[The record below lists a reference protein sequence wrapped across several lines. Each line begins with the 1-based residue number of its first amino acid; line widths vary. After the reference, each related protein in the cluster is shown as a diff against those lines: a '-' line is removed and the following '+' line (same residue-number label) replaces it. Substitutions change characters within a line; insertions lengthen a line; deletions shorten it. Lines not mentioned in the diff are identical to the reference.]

1 LETLLLNLKVGSL
14 IENLKKYKQSRLYFF
29 KDCQIMSLTQ
39 LFCDVDDFCETFIP
53 QWEASQIESGEKK
66 MRRKRC
72 ISSSEI
78 ITLIVYYH
86 RTGFLSSTLPFVI
99 ENESISP

>member
-1 LETLLLNLKVGSL
+1 M
-14 IENLKKYKQSRLYFF
+14 
-29 KDCQIMSLTQ
+29 MSLTQ

-66 MRRKRC
+66 RRRKRC

-78 ITLIVYYH
+78 RRNYMHPFGQVVMNFVVVWMHLST
-86 RTGFLSSTLPFVI
+86 RTIFLHFFL
-99 ENESISP
+99 